1 MKYYNYENNNSWSN
15 GVSMRGLSERESNLS
30 DTAASKTVDFLED
43 VYIIKMIE
51 ERDKNDDGT
60 RYTSEDVIRMRNER
74 LNYKIGKLSCNL
86 FILYNIKLLRNI
98 LFY

>member
-51 ERDKNDDGT
+51 
-60 RYTSEDVIRMRNER
+60 
-74 LNYKIGKLSCNL
+74 
-86 FILYNIKLLRNI
+86 
-98 LFY
+98 